1 MLGDSLAKSSLILEF
16 SSDVPPSSFKPESNL
31 DSEQDRNIIL
41 VWYLLPGVTRK
52 KMDDLV
58 FVLLDHR
65 TNLLILNFHKMS
77 NFFNLILKH
86 CVNF

>member
-41 VWYLLPGVTRK
+41 V
-52 KMDDLV
+52 
-58 FVLLDHR
+58 
-65 TNLLILNFHKMS
+65 
-77 NFFNLILKH
+77 
-86 CVNF
+86 